1 LERGELHF
9 HHEDTKAHRVNA
21 DWREQYEDAADDEE
35 ARYRRRPVAELL
47 ADVKTGRVGEYA
59 TIWRVIGERGEL
71 ARVGWEL
78 MDYLRSPAPYLAR
91 YHCAAALLRLLGSR
105 EFEAVQL
112 SALSP
117 ELDHNLARVDALL
130 GQRIG
135 ERRP

>member
-1 LERGELHF
+1 M
-9 HHEDTKAHRVNA
+9 NA
-21 DWREQYEDAADDEE
+21 DWKEQYEDAADEEE

-47 ADVKTGRVGEYA
+47 ADVKSGRVGEYA

-71 ARVGWEL
+71 AGVGWEL
-78 MDYLRSPAPYLAR
+78 VDFLRSPAPYLAR

-117 ELDHNLARVDALL
+117 ELERNLARVHALL
-130 GQRIG
+130 VQAIG
-135 ERRP
+135 VRRL